1 MEQKTNAL
9 KTSSK
14 VIAIMMKIGYIA
26 MIVAM
31 CVCVG
36 SLIFMA
42 ATGGKTSI
50 VTSGGTTIG
59 VTSNL
64 TLSTSHASDA
74 TRSTAEHIAMFSE
87 YFVMSALLFVIFL
100 LAQRMFCEISATGD
114 PFTEKYVKTV
124 RAIGILVAATTLIIG
139 ITEAI
144 VSSAAA
150 IKITGT
156 YAEAPGIGVG
166 AIIFC
171 LSYIIDYG
179 RGLKE
184 RQTAA

>member
-1 MEQKTNAL
+1 MEQKTKAL
-9 KTSSK
+9 KTASK
-14 VIAIMMKIGYIA
+14 VIAVLMKIGYIA

-31 CVCVG
+31 CICAA

-50 VTSGGTTIG
+50 VTAGGTTIG
-59 VTSNL
+59 IAGDL
-64 TLSTSHASDA
+64 TLSASIASDA
-74 TRSTAEHIAMFSE
+74 TRSTAELIAMFSE

-100 LAQRMFCEISATGD
+100 LAQRMFGQISVTGD
-114 PFTEKYVKTV
+114 PFTAKYGKTV
-124 RAIGILVAATTLIIG
+124 RAIGILVAAMTFALG

-144 VSSAAA
+144 VSSVAAA
-150 IKITGT
+150 QIAGT

-166 AIIFC
+166 AILFC

-179 RGLKE
+179 CGLKE
-184 RQTAA
+184 QRPAA